1 MTRKTRNRLYIVG
14 GLGAFA
20 VFSFLILSGSAGL
33 GSPFGNVAT
42 LSFSQNFQDLNC
54 DAYNQFAVTRNGV
67 FRVEVSNKDG
77 FNPLINTQL
86 QSLTEGGVPVDSVHI
101 LLVME
106 CDGNLLDRGDLGQG
120 ERGGVVS
127 GQMDIIICGDPAIG
141 GTKCFFSNDRFF
153 TQVDGV
159 ATSTVALTRV
169 DIRTQEIH
177 AGELVEIA
185 RINIRASQLESIFP
199 EGSGS
204 ITFTSKI
211 YPKFDFRFAQLD
223 NLNEPTGFFIVASQ
237 DSTPLTGTG
246 DFVYSQYSGISNVA
260 DVIPIPDSDGDGFL
274 DNVDACTGQPAPN
287 SVDGCPE
294 VVEEELMCTAQFD
307 PVCGVDGITY
317 SNSCFAGTV
326 EFTIGACEIIVD
338 GVDLDNDGVDD
349 SIDACLT
356 TPANAIVDANGCELP
371 VTQDISTPT
380 GTMDDFLDDFSRV
393 QDFFVDPI
401 EPLFTPS
408 PEPTITPETTSGQ
421 VTTTSGRTQQVGT
434 IIEGL
439 DDFFTF
445 AILGFFAFIVIIGI
459 LVRTGKA
466 KF

>member
-1 MTRKTRNRLYIVG
+1 MTRKTTNRLYIIG
-14 GLGAFA
+14 GLVAFG
-20 VFSFLILSGSAGL
+20 VVSFLILSGSAGL

-42 LSFSQNFQDLNC
+42 LSFGENFRDLNC
-54 DAYNQFAVTRNGV
+54 DAFNQFAVTRNGV
-67 FRVEVSNKDG
+67 FTVEVSNKGG

-86 QSLTEGGVPVDSVHI
+86 QSLTEGGVPVESVHI

-223 NLNEPTGFFIVASQ
+223 DQNEATGFFIVASQ

-246 DFVYSQYSGISNVA
+246 DFVYSQYSGIANVA
-260 DVIPIPDSDGDGFL
+260 DVPVIPDSDGDGFL

-287 SVDGCPE
+287 SVDGCPDVVDE
-294 VVEEELMCTAQFD
+294 VLVCTAQFD

-326 EFTIGACEIIVD
+326 EFTIGACVP
-338 GVDLDNDGVDD
+338 VKYLH
-349 SIDACLT
+349 SILFPTLT
-356 TPANAIVDANGCELP
+356 HSTSTSSGISNC
-371 VTQDISTPT
+371 ISTLSSNGSSCSILYTCHPPNRIIIKRIILKLNIIHLPQRIALLSQL
-380 GTMDDFLDDFSRV
+380 DFPCSNYNLQ
-393 QDFFVDPI
+393 QDSLP
-401 EPLFTPS
+401 
-408 PEPTITPETTSGQ
+408 
-421 VTTTSGRTQQVGT
+421 
-434 IIEGL
+434 
-439 DDFFTF
+439 
-445 AILGFFAFIVIIGI
+445 
-459 LVRTGKA
+459 
-466 KF
+466 